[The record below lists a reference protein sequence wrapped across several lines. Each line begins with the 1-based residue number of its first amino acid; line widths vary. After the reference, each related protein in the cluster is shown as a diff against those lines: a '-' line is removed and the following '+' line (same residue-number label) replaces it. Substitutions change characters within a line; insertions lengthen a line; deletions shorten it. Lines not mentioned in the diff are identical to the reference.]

1 MLSKL
6 HDLRL
11 PWACCTFAALLWKVP
26 KASDAARAR
35 LQLFGGVRLRTPF
48 NRMPQ
53 ERRPIELSDFRFLVC
68 AVGGACVVS
77 GLSESWQDLVR
88 ARVGLAAGRVVLGA
102 QAAKVARS
110 ALEGSGAGRNPW
122 SAVAQR
128 FMVEAS
134 KRGFQNETGQNIW
147 NSCEIFSRMG
157 NCGCSLPLVARW
169 QWEGQPSPSTRGR
182 RGHMFTRTSL
192 LAIQFVVGGLRKQF
206 CLQKLFMGNGDPVN
220 KMIYDDPV

>member
-11 PWACCTFAALLWKVP
+11 RWACFAFAALLWKAP
-26 KASDAARAR
+26 KESDAARAR

-53 ERRPIELSDFRFLVC
+53 ERWLIELSDFRFLVC
-68 AVGGACVVS
+68 AVGGACVAV

-88 ARVGLAAGRVVLGA
+88 ARGWLPAGRVVLGA
-102 QAAKVARS
+102 QAAKAVRS

-122 SAVAQR
+122 RAVAQR

-134 KRGFQNETGQNIW
+134 KRGFQ
-147 NSCEIFSRMG
+147 
-157 NCGCSLPLVARW
+157 
-169 QWEGQPSPSTRGR
+169 
-182 RGHMFTRTSL
+182 
-192 LAIQFVVGGLRKQF
+192 K
-206 CLQKLFMGNGDPVN
+206 
-220 KMIYDDPV
+220 